1 VVVSG
6 AVVAAAMTA
15 GTFAFDFLAYHG
27 AAARVLA
34 GERLYD
40 PSVQVTGGFGLFYY
54 PPPLVLAILPF
65 ALLSASAASWAW
77 LAMSVAMLVGAIWLM
92 PVRSTVRWATLLL
105 AGLSW
110 PVAYA
115 LKLGQVGP
123 LLLFL
128 FAIGWRWLDRP
139 VAVGVSGAVGAIVKL
154 QPGLILVWAL
164 VTRRWA
170 AVVVGAAVLLG
181 SAIIA
186 TLVAGGPS
194 IWPDFITLIRNLSDP
209 VTTPHNFTPGAI
221 AFQAGAPVA
230 LAAVLQLGSTIAV
243 VALVAFA
250 ALRLPADAS
259 YLATVVASQLLSPVL
274 WDHYALLLLLPTA
287 WLLDRGCWWAV
298 AIPLLSSVILLPA
311 GLPGAIYPFAFWAA
325 LLAVVAVG
333 ARDGRRSVL
342 TPGEGVPGSAPA
354 VRP

>member
-54 PPPLVLAILPF
+54 PPPFVLAILPF

-170 AVVVGAAVLLG
+170 AVAIGAAVLLG